1 VTVSPNATRS
11 LGLLW
16 TAIVATVLVL
26 ALPIVGTADGSVTA
40 SGRELTVRV
49 LLVAA
54 LVLTAL
60 AAATRSL
67 SRRGVRHLVTGALV
81 LVGFTAALLIR
92 FLTPTGAVLLTVA
105 IGSLIWARRRLA
117 ES

>member
-1 VTVSPNATRS
+1 VSVSNAARS
-11 LGLLW
+11 PVLLW
-16 TAIVATVLVL
+16 AAIVATILAL
-26 ALPIVGTADGSVTA
+26 ALPLVGTADGSVSLT
-40 SGRELTVRV
+40 GRELTVRV

-60 AAATRSL
+60 AVPRSS
-67 SRRGVRHLVTGALV
+67 SRRRTRHLVTGAVV

-105 IGSLIWARRRLA
+105 IGSLLWQRHALTD
-117 ES
+117 S